1 MYNNEEPPLI
11 TILVW
16 IFLFILIGLAIWIAI
31 KPANGETTYEI
42 LPNSYVYQ
50 PRIVFR
56 PLTPTLASLKIAKR
70 IIYCES
76 GGNPKAINRKSGAK
90 GLFQVIPSSERYC
103 EQGLGKQLDMFD
115 PYDNI
120 ECANYLYNH
129 GGLAHWKSSEIC
141 WKY

>member
-1 MYNNEEPPLI
+1 MYNNQDEPPLI

-16 IFLFILIGLAIWIAI
+16 IFLFFLIGLAIWIAI
-31 KPANGETTYEI
+31 KPKPKTNYEEI
-42 LPNSYVYQ
+42 PDSCLYQ
-50 PRIVFR
+50 TRIVFR

-70 IIYCES
+70 IIFCES

-129 GGLAHWKSSEIC
+129 GGLAHWKASEIC